1 MSYSNDGSVPDKL
14 HPSDFYVD
22 GFATIDEVIDAGG
35 RQGAVVDMTGPM
47 KGQVS
52 RATRTIELVDGTDLV
67 VTDEI
72 TALPTLDS
80 ELEWRML
87 SITNATVTEEGITL
101 TKNGRSR
108 TLAMTSSDPSITPEY
123 RKLSTVRPSDWTP
136 RDWDQ
141 AISDRT
147 IVGWSV
153 TVPAGRTVR
162 IVTTLASD

>member
-35 RQGAVVDMTGPM
+35 RQGAVLDMSGPM

-52 RATRTIELVDGTDLV
+52 RATRTIELVDGSGLV

-72 TALPTLDS
+72 TALADLDC

-87 SITNATVTEEGITL
+87 SITSSTVTDDGITL
-101 TKNGRSR
+101 TKDGRTR
-108 TLAMTSSDPSITPEY
+108 TLVMTSSDPTVTPEY
-123 RKLSTVRPSDWTP
+123 KKWSTVRPSEWTP

-162 IVTTLASD
+162 FVTELTAD